1 MKLFEMIKG
10 VWNALVEKF
19 DSLVKVVHG
28 KLTLLVDKYS
38 GEIITVEDET
48 LVYANPVNRIIMTT
62 VRDVLTNK
70 AFLVT
75 SALFFGAFSLLIS
88 FAAITVSPLFLVE
101 FVNLGVMAFAGLLAI
116 VAYNL
121 PTNVSDFEETDT
133 SEGEPALIVTEET
146 TKELT
151 LVAIILS
158 LVALLFIAL
167 I

>member
-28 KLTLLVDKYS
+28 KLTMWVDKYS
-38 GEIITVEDET
+38 GEVISMEDGT

-62 VRDVLTNK
+62 VKDVLTNK
-70 AFLVT
+70 ALVVA
-75 SALFFGAFSLLIS
+75 SALFFGAFSYLIVLGA
-88 FAAITVSPLFLVE
+88 FTISPLFLAN
-101 FVNLGVMAFAGLLAI
+101 FVNLGALMAGLLLAI

-121 PTNVSDFEETDT
+121 PINMSDFEETDT
-133 SEGEPALIVTEET
+133 VEGEPALIVTEET

-158 LVALLFIAL
+158 LAALLLVALI
-167 I
+167 